1 MQTERSIHLREARDL
16 LEKRK
21 VDFEF
26 EGEMQPDVALNPKFK
41 TIYPFSKLSAPAN
54 ILIMLKF

>member
-1 MQTERSIHLREARDL
+1 MSERSVHLREARDL

-26 EGEMQPDVALNPKFK
+26 EGEMQPDVALNQNL
-41 TIYPFSKLSAPAN
+41 KLFIHFQN
-54 ILIMLKF
+54 YQHLQIF